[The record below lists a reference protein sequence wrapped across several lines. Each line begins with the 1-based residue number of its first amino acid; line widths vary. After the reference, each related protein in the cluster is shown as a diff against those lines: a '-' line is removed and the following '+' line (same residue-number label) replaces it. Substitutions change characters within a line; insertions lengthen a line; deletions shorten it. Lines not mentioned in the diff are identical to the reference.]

1 MSEKGNEKV
10 PEEEG
15 EREIVQDGTE
25 KDLVNSV
32 SANGNRWT
40 EEGEAT
46 NLDDGVVLY
55 EAELELSALE
65 RSPRSPSTTLKM
77 RPFLSRKLKNC

>member
-32 SANGNRWT
+32 SANG
-40 EEGEAT
+40 EAT

-55 EAELELSALE
+55 EAELELSTLE
-65 RSPRSPSTTLKM
+65 RSPHSPSTALKM